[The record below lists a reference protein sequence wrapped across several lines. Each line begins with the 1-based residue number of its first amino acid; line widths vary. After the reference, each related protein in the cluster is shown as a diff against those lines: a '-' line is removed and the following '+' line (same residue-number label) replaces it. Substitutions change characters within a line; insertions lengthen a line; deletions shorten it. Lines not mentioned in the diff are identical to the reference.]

1 MKKLLTTA
9 STALLLAGLAAQAQA
24 ADGTITFNGNVT
36 AQSCTPT
43 VVGGGAANATVTL
56 PTVSAKS
63 LASAGVTAGTTQFS
77 IALSDCSAAATQAAT
92 WFEAGSN
99 VDPASGRLINTGTAS
114 KVDVALYN
122 STGTT
127 PIAVGQGNGTL
138 GSSGTAVP
146 ITNKTATMNFNARYY
161 ATGAAT
167 AGTVVASVNYTIQY
181 Q

>member
-43 VVGGGAANATVTL
+43 VAGGTANGTVTL

-77 IALSDCSAAATQAAT
+77 IALSGCSAAATQAAT

-99 VDPASGRLINTGTAS
+99 VDPASGRLINTGTAT

-127 PIAVGQGNGTL
+127 PIAVGQGNGSL

-146 ITNKTATMNFNARYY
+146 ITNNAATMNFNARYY

-167 AGTVVASVNYTIQY
+167 AGSVVASVNYTIQY